1 MLFSSSLCLVSAHHD
16 ISFTG
21 THWLCVNVCRDAW
34 LNRKGEK
41 EGESVLYCKYVSVW
55 RTEVCW
61 MTHPRWLSL
70 SPLFLPPTHLRFL
83 CAQAPDTHR
92 QTLLLL
98 FFYLGYRLTS
108 YNGQRFYFCGPAVAS
123 AVLIEMS
130 HVEVDSSQL
139 YYLLFSYTWRVL

>member
-70 SPLFLPPTHLRFL
+70 SPLFLPPLTYAFCVLR
-83 CAQAPDTHR
+83 H
-92 QTLLLL
+92 QTPTDKL